1 MNKFT
6 IETQWQL
13 YLKKVGLR
21 EEILPEDQ
29 RVEMKR
35 TFFGAC
41 GQMLFLMRDDI
52 SALPEDKGITILN
65 EMKSEIG
72 KFWID
77 QSNRKN

>member
-1 MNKFT
+1 MSKFT
-6 IETQWQL
+6 IEEQWHL
-13 YLKKVGLR
+13 YLKRVGLS
-21 EEILPEDQ
+21 EGILPEAQ

-41 GQMLFLMRDDI
+41 GQMLFMLRDDI
-52 SALPEDKGITILN
+52 GALPEEEGIEIL
-65 EMKSEIG
+65 EAIKSEVG